1 MLCPVAG
8 EVDGKPAPHKRKRG
22 SSLQIITTSFRTI
35 PYLMPPAVVASAR
48 IHVEQNHLIRAPGRE
63 QPMQHRFLFLL
74 FFSRQLKNS

>member
-22 SSLQIITTSFRTI
+22 SSLQIITTFRTI

-63 QPMQHRFLFLL
+63 QPMQHRFFFPSF
-74 FFSRQLKNS
+74 FFSPAQE